1 MNSNLEHFIHP
12 AYFIDADHEKVIAL
26 AKEITQGITSPKEKA
41 IALYYHVRDVFR
53 YSPYNISLSPQYS
66 KASNII
72 SREEKVGH
80 CIDKGIVLCA
90 LGRAVGIPTKL
101 HFTNVRNHIA
111 TEKLEEYLGTDIMVF
126 HGFMEFFIEGKWVK
140 CTPAFNLELC
150 QKLNVAP
157 LEFDGEN
164 DSIFQE
170 YDRKGG
176 DFMEYLHD
184 YGVFHDFP
192 LDLFEREIRK
202 HYAKV
207 FEKMEGQ

>member
-1 MNSNLEHFIHP
+1 MDKQLAHFLHP
-12 AYFIDADHEKVIAL
+12 GYFIDSDNPTIIDF
-26 AKEITQGITSPKEKA
+26 AKKTSSSLNTPKEKA
-41 IALYYHVRDVFR
+41 VKLYYEVRDMMR
-53 YSPYNISLSPQYS
+53 YSPYGISLVPKDY
-66 KASNII
+66 KASEIL
-72 SREEKVGH
+72 SRNELIGH
-80 CIDKGIVLCA
+80 CIDKAILLCA
-90 LGRAVGIPTKL
+90 LGRAVDIPTRL
-101 HFTNVRNHIA
+101 HFSNVRNHIA

-126 HGFMEFFIEGKWVK
+126 HGFTEFYLNEKWVK

-170 YDRKGG
+170 YDREGA

-192 LDLFEREIRK
+192 LDLFEKEIRK

-207 FEKMEGQ
+207 FERMRV